1 MARTADVVVI
11 GGGINGCST
20 AWQLA
25 RRGVANVVLVEKGH
39 IASGPTGRSSG
50 VVRRHY
56 TQETLSAMARDSVRV
71 FQHFKD
77 EVGGDAGYVECG
89 VVFLAARENAP
100 VLAAAVEMHQRI
112 GIRES
117 LLSPDELKAMDRQ
130 LSLEDVACGAY
141 DPDGGYADPTLAANS
156 FADAAR
162 ALGVEILQRTTVA
175 SIRID
180 NGTIAGVATD
190 RGEIAARI
198 VIDAAGPWGVN
209 LAAEAGITIP
219 LTVTRHPVVVL
230 QRPPA
235 WRTPTPVWGDL
246 IGGWYFKPD
255 GGDTGMMVGSVRDDH
270 RSVDPDAYQD
280 TVTHDETVAASDAI
294 VRRFPIMEEGTARK
308 GWAGVYDV
316 TPDSQPVI
324 DRIDEVPGLFCA
336 FGFSGHGFK
345 IAPAVGRIV
354 SDLVV
359 DGRCSAY
366 DISIFRHDRFR
377 AGDLHQ
383 SGYKYSIVG

>member
-20 AWQLA
+20 AWHLA
-25 RRGVANVVLVEKGH
+25 RRGVHHVVLVEKDH
-39 IASGPTGRSSG
+39 VASGPTGRSSG
-50 VVRRHY
+50 VVRQHY
-56 TQETLSAMARDSVRV
+56 TQETLSAMARDSVRL
-71 FQHFKD
+71 FERFG
-77 EVGGDAGYVECG
+77 EAVGGDAGFVQCG
-89 VVFLAARENAP
+89 VVFLVAAENAA
-100 VLAAAVEMHQRI
+100 VLAATVEMHQRI

-117 LLSPDELKAMDRQ
+117 LLSADQLKAMDPH
-130 LSLEDVACGAY
+130 LFDDDVACGAY
-141 DPDGGYADPTLAANS
+141 DPAGGYADPTLAATS
-156 FADAAR
+156 FAEAAKR
-162 ALGVEILQRTTVA
+162 LGVDVLQRTTVTGVLVEDGKVRGVLTDKGDIA
-175 SIRID
+175 SD
-180 NGTIAGVATD
+180 TV
-190 RGEIAARI
+190 
-198 VIDAAGPWGVN
+198 VIAAGPWGAR
-209 LAAEAGITIP
+209 LASGAGLEIP

-235 WRTPTPVWGDL
+235 WRDPTPVWGDL

-255 GGDTGMMVGSVRDDH
+255 GDAGMMVGSVQDDH
-270 RSVDPDAYQD
+270 RPVSADSYQE
-280 TVTHDETVAASDAI
+280 TVTHEETAAASSAI
-294 VRRFPIMEEGTARK
+294 LRRFPIMEEGTARK

-324 DRIDEVPGLFCA
+324 DRVDEVRGLFCA

-359 DGRCSAY
+359 DGRCDQY
-366 DISIFRHDRFR
+366 DITLFRYDRFR
-377 AGDLHQ
+377 AGELHP